1 MRISGRYIKN
11 QSEYAVLYAGIHFRA
26 RSFAAI
32 AVCLWGAEVWVN
44 TSLLQA
50 DGWTIFGMSIGFV
63 LRCIAFMCFMMPW
76 HDESVKASEGIFPF
90 WLGIIDIILVCI
102 NWLSCVSALVSLAFA
117 YLETG
122 AWILLVYIAIASASF
137 IFLPIV
143 FYYFIQWLR
152 IYRWTWDELQL
163 PVQERKRIYREK
175 KRIRREEKRAARH
188 NYVQEKMKTAKEIF
202 HRSNNEKPI
211 KSQTDRRAELENL
224 KKLYEDGLID
234 EEEYKKARE
243 KALDIK

>member
-1 MRISGRYIKN
+1 MELNGRIVKNSTEYELQYWSIKKRAKRAVWIYI
-11 QSEYAVLYAGIHFRA
+11 SLILIIGIAEIVYYEGLYSIAFGYFVVMLRTFFITNFFIKSWHDNLREGTKKKIPFWWGILTVILL
-26 RSFAAI
+26 SFDLLA
-32 AVCLWGAEVWVN
+32 
-44 TSLLQA
+44 SLLLIIPCLFLYLSS
-50 DGWTIFGMSIGFV
+50 GIS
-63 LRCIAFMCFMMPW
+63 LLIAYFDFCMLMLA
-76 HDESVKASEGIFPF
+76 VVPF
-90 WLGIIDIILVCI
+90 LL
-102 NWLSCVSALVSLAFA
+102 
-117 YLETG
+117 YY
-122 AWILLVYIAIASASF
+122 WIM
-137 IFLPIV
+137 
-143 FYYFIQWLR
+143 WLR

-202 HRSNNEKPI
+202 HRSNNGKPI